1 MRIELTQAFR
11 DAYPGGIFGALVA
24 RGCPNRPR
32 AAAIG
37 SDQRIVETRLRER
50 FPGSTIDVD
59 PTAIAYASHFRRF
72 GVRYPVVH
80 QAKTII
86 AGRPIQSTSALA
98 EVMFTAELDSLVLT
112 SGHDLLALRDS
123 LMVDVAGAEDTYTRI
138 SGKEQVPRL
147 GDMVVRDTQG
157 IIASVVYGPDFRTRL
172 QDDSGAALFG
182 AWCPIRIPAKVIEAH
197 LATLAD
203 LLRREWPGATVENA
217 HILRAGGA

>member
-1 MRIELTQAFR
+1 MRIELTPAFR
-11 DAYPGGIFGALVA
+11 EAYPEGVFGALVA
-24 RGCPNRPR
+24 RSCPNRPR

-37 SDQRIVETRLRER
+37 SDQRIVEARLRER
-50 FPGSTIDVD
+50 FPGNTIDVD

-80 QAKTII
+80 QTKTII

-112 SGHDLLALRDS
+112 SGHDLLALQDS
-123 LMVDVAGAEDTYTRI
+123 LTVDIAGAGDTYTKI
-138 SGKEQVPRL
+138 SGKEQVPRP

-172 QDDSGAALFG
+172 QEDSAAALFG
-182 AWCPIRIPAKVIEAH
+182 AWCPVGISTDVIEAH
-197 LATLAD
+197 LATLAG
-203 LLRREWPGATVENA
+203 LLRREWPGAAVEDP